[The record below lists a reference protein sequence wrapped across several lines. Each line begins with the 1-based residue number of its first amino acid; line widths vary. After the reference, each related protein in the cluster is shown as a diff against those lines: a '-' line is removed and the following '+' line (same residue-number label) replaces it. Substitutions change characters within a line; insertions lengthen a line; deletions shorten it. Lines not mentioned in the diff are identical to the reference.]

1 MSESASWR
9 DVKAKARALD
19 PTWDNS
25 DRVAR
30 RQQMRTEMLAAVSG
44 TQLAEIRQQLGMTQ
58 AQLADAAGLSQ
69 ARISQI
75 ENGDAVGL
83 DTLRAYVIGLGGHL
97 DIVARIGNIH
107 LNVA

>member
-1 MSESASWR
+1 MTDAVNWR

-19 PTWDNS
+19 PTWDGEE
-25 DRVAR
+25 RVTR
-30 RQQMRTEMLAAVSG
+30 RQQMREQMLAAVSG
-44 TQLAEIRQQLGMTQ
+44 AQLAEIRQQLGMTQ
-58 AQLADAAGLSQ
+58 NQLAEATGLSQ

-83 DTLRAYVIGLGGHL
+83 KTLRSYVTGLGGHL
-97 DIVARIGNIH
+97 DIVARIGNIQ